1 MFYHAYNGSVRVG
14 NSQMDYISFRIVGT
28 TSASE
33 IADNIR
39 VSKLFIYNGLGH
51 AAYEEAKDFNVQV
64 LNFLIR

>member
-1 MFYHAYNGSVRVG
+1 MIGG
-14 NSQMDYISFRIVGT
+14 DCEKIVGT

-33 IADNIR
+33 IADKIR
-39 VSKLFIYNGLGH
+39 VSELFIYNGLGY

>member
-1 MFYHAYNGSVRVG
+1 MFYHAYKGSVRVG

-39 VSKLFIYNGLGH
+39 VSKLFIYNGLGY
-51 AAYEEAKDFNVQV
+51 AAYEEANDFHERIID
-64 LNFLIR
+64 FLMK

>member
-1 MFYHAYNGSVRVG
+1 MFYHAYKGSVRVG

-33 IADNIR
+33 IADIR